1 MSAKFDVI
9 VVGGGHAGCEAAAAS
24 ARLGASTALV
34 THKHSTIGEMSCNP
48 AIGGLGKGHLV
59 REIDALD
66 GLMGRVADAAGI
78 QFRLLN
84 RSKGPAVRGPRAQAD
99 RKLYR
104 NAMQAALA
112 EQANLTIVEGAA
124 VALIIENGVVAGLK
138 TQDGRSLRAK
148 AVVLTTG
155 TFLNGLIHIGEKQI
169 PAGRVGE
176 APALGL
182 SEQLRQYDLAL
193 GRLKTGTPARL
204 DGKTIN
210 WSVLEEQRGDEPPV
224 PFSFLTDKITTP
236 QISCFVT
243 STTAQTHQI
252 IADNIGRSPLYSGQI
267 TGTGPRYCPSIED
280 KIHRFKDKSA
290 HQIFL
295 EPEGLDDDTVY
306 PNGISTSL
314 PEDVQE
320 AFIHSM
326 PGLENVRIIR
336 PGYAIEYDYVDPREL
351 SHDLQVKKLPGLYL
365 AGQINGTTGYE
376 EAAAQGLVAGLNA
389 ARAAGGSVQ
398 VTFDRADGYLGVMVD
413 DLVMRGVSEPYRMFT
428 SRAEYRLALRAD
440 NADQRLTPKGI
451 ELGLVGPARAK
462 AHAAKMDVI
471 ERARNVARESS
482 LTSSALAKLGL
493 RVNQDGRS
501 RSALEL
507 IAMPEVGLDKV
518 QALWP
523 AFAALPGYAKEALEA
538 DALYAGYMDRQ
549 EAEIASLRKDE
560 GVLIPANID
569 YFAIPSLSMELRQK
583 LSRSMP
589 TTLAQAGRV
598 EGMTPAGLACLLG
611 HIKKPQAKAVA

>member
-1 MSAKFDVI
+1 MNLNFDVI

-24 ARLGASTALV
+24 ARVGASTALL
-34 THKHSTIGEMSCNP
+34 THKRATIGEMSCNP

-66 GLMGRVADAAGI
+66 GVMGRVADAAGI
-78 QFRLLN
+78 QFRMLN

-104 NAMQAALA
+104 QAMQAALA
-112 EQANLTIVEGAA
+112 EQENLSIVEGAA
-124 VALIIENGVVAGLK
+124 VSLIIENGAVAGLM
-138 TQDGRSLRAK
+138 TGDGKALRAK

-155 TFLNGLIHIGEKQI
+155 SFLNGLIHIGEKQI
-169 PAGRVGE
+169 PAGRMGE
-176 APALGL
+176 GPALGL
-182 SEQLRQYDLAL
+182 SDQLGALNLQL

-210 WSVLEEQRGDEPPV
+210 WAALEEQKGDDPPV
-224 PFSFLTDKITTP
+224 PFSFLNERITTP
-236 QISCFVT
+236 QISCFIT
-243 STTAQTHQI
+243 HTTAHTHQI
-252 IADNIGRSPLYSGQI
+252 IAANISRSPLYSGQI

-280 KIHRFKDKSA
+280 KIHRFKDKEQ

-314 PEDVQE
+314 PEDVQA

-351 SHDLQVKKLPGLYL
+351 GHDLGVKKLRGLYL

-389 ARAAGGSVQ
+389 AQSAAGSPAVS
-398 VTFDRADGYLGVMVD
+398 FDRAEGYLGVLVD
-413 DLVMRGVSEPYRMFT
+413 DLVLRGVSEPYRMFT
-428 SRAEYRLALRAD
+428 SRAEYRLMLRAD
-440 NADQRLTPKGI
+440 NADQRLTRRGAQ
-451 ELGLVGPARAK
+451 LGLVGAARAK
-462 AHAAKMDVI
+462 AFAEKMAVI
-471 ERARNVARESS
+471 EKARRVSREST
-482 LTSSALAKLGL
+482 LTSAALAKLGL
-493 RVNQDGRS
+493 KVNQDGRS
-501 RSALEL
+501 RNALEL
-507 IAMPEVGLDKV
+507 IAMPDIGFARVA
-518 QALWP
+518 QLWP
-523 AFAALPGYAKEALEA
+523 ELAALPTFAREALEA

-560 GVLIPANID
+560 GLLIPTDLD

-583 LSRSMP
+583 LARAKPASV
-589 TTLAQAGRV
+589 AQAGRV

-611 HIKKPQAKAVA
+611 HIKKPKAKAVA